1 MSKPNERNADT
12 DPLGVMTA
20 DYAEGR
26 VGKRHLNYRYRV
38 RARVAVDAF
47 RRFHPY
53 QREVH
58 ALEMGAADG
67 RTLLR
72 IRELLGGRGKF
83 TGIEFAQ
90 ELLDSA
96 PPLPENT
103 QLMQGNVMDLP
114 DELEEGTYDLVTIL
128 AVLEHLTDPGAAV
141 AEAFRMLKPGGVL
154 VATCPNP
161 FWDDIAEVVGL
172 ASDHHEVEV
181 DQSVMTK
188 LARDAGFTDIEYVP
202 FMWVCT
208 GALPYIGFEL
218 SPETSLRI
226 DDLIRKFDLF
236 DLSFV
241 NQALIARK
249 P

>member
-1 MSKPNERNADT
+1 MSTPNDSAADR
-12 DPLGVMTA
+12 LGVMTA

-26 VGKRHLNYRYRV
+26 VGKPHLNYRYRV

-47 RRFHPY
+47 RRFHPH
-53 QREVH
+53 QRDVH

-72 IRELLGGRGKF
+72 IRELLGGEGEF

-103 QLMQGNVMDLP
+103 RLIQGDVMDLP
-114 DELEEGTYDLVTIL
+114 GELEEGTYDLVTIL
-128 AVLEHLTDPGAAV
+128 AVLEHLPDPAAAV
-141 AEAFRMLKPGGVL
+141 GEAYRMLKPGGVL

-181 DQSVMTK
+181 DEQVMTG
-188 LARDAGFTDIEYVP
+188 LARDAGFSPIEYVP

-208 GALPYIGFEL
+208 GALPYVGVSL
-218 SPETSLRI
+218 NPRTSLQI
-226 DDLIRKFDLF
+226 DNLVRKFDWF

-241 NQALIARK
+241 NQALIAQK
-249 P
+249 PE